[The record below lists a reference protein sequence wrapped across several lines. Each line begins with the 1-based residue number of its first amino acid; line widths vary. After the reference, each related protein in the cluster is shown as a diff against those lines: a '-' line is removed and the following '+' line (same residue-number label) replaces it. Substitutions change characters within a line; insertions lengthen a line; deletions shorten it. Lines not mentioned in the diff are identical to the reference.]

1 MNIEQFI
8 ADFAATF
15 EDTDPSEFTATTV
28 FKDLDE
34 WDSLTTL
41 AIIGMVN
48 KKYGVKIT
56 GSEVRDA
63 HTIEDV
69 YNIVASKK

>member
-8 ADFAATF
+8 ENFASAF
-15 EDTDPSEFTATTV
+15 EDTDRSEFMATTV

-41 AIIGMVN
+41 AIIGMAN

-56 GSEVRDA
+56 GSELREA
-63 HTIEDV
+63 QTIEDV
-69 YNIVASKK
+69 YNLVASKK

>member
-1 MNIEQFI
+1 MGIEQFI
-8 ADFAATF
+8 QNFAASF
-15 EDTDPSEFTATTV
+15 EDTDPDEFTATTV

-48 KKYGVKIT
+48 KRYGVKIT
-56 GSEVRDA
+56 GSELRNAD
-63 HTIEDV
+63 TIEDI
-69 YNIVASKK
+69 YNLVASKK